1 MTMTKL
7 QQMRELTRA
16 ELEQKKN
23 ELADEQFNLRMRE
36 SLKALDNPLR
46 IRQIRREIAK
56 INTLLRED
64 ELNIRPLARTKVSVL
79 GEEDKKTKAK
89 KKK

>member
-16 ELEQKKN
+16 ELEQKRN
-23 ELADEQFNLRMRE
+23 ELSDEQFNLRMRQ

-46 IRQIRREIAK
+46 LRLIRREIAK
-56 INTLLRED
+56 INTLLHED
-64 ELNIRPLARTKVSVL
+64 DLNIRSLAKTKMTVL
-79 GEEDKKTKAK
+79 GEEDKKVKSK
-89 KKK
+89 KK